1 MIGSFDTNPAKP
13 IDVNGIPTALSASAP
28 AIIVQ
33 KGDWQLLSEPTHR
46 AHVLLVMHRG
56 DHRAAAKE

>member
-33 KGDWQLLSEPTHR
+33 KVTGSSFRSPPIAR
-46 AHVLLVMHRG
+46 MSCS
-56 DHRAAAKE
+56 